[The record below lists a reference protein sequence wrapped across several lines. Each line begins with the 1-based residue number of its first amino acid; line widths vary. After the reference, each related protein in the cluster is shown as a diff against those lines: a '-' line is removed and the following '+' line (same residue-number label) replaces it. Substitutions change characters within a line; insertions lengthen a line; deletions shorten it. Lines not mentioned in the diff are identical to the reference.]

1 MTDAIDLKILSR
13 LQQDCT
19 INLDRLSEEVCLS
32 PTSCYRRIK
41 KMEKN
46 GTIHSRRAML
56 DERHLGFQVTAVF
69 SIKLEKDSPDIDK
82 RMQRILETRPEI
94 LHCYLISGDFDF
106 IMIAK
111 FRDATEYTN
120 YIYHFLE
127 TYSDIPIQSYSSKLV
142 VRKIRESWNLP
153 L

>member
-1 MTDAIDLKILSR
+1 MTDAIDLKILDH
-13 LQQDCT
+13 LQKDCS
-19 INLDRLSEEVCLS
+19 INLEALSEKVCLS

-41 KMEKN
+41 KLEKN
-46 GTIHSRRAML
+46 GVIQSKRAVL
-56 DERHLGFQVTAVF
+56 DERQLGFQVTAVF
-69 SIKLEKDSPDIDK
+69 SIKLEKDSPDIDQ
-82 RMQRILETRPEI
+82 RMKKILETRPEI

-111 FRDATEYTN
+111 FRDATEYTD

-127 TYSDIPIQSYSSKLV
+127 TYEDIPIQSYSSKLV
-142 VRKIRESWNLP
+142 VRKIRESWQLP